1 MSYMPPP
8 PPPCGVSGPQ
18 NGWNDPPALSRA
30 SKKKVP
36 GSYTPPAPITAPI
49 MSPLGGDPQAQP
61 VPSGGP
67 QAGAQGPHGA
77 QVPYS
82 GMQQQF
88 SPPAMNPAV
97 PKTSME
103 GPPGAP
109 TGDVIQA
116 IPTEKITKKPIPDEH
131 LVLKTTFEAL
141 IQKCL
146 AVATD
151 PQTKRK
157 LDDAN
162 KRLEALY
169 DKLRE
174 QTLSPAIVGG
184 LHNIARSIESRSYTE
199 ALNIHTHI
207 VSNSNFSE
215 TSAFMPVLKVVL
227 TQANKLGV

>member
-1 MSYMPPP
+1 M
-8 PPPCGVSGPQ
+8 
-18 NGWNDPPALSRA
+18 A
-30 SKKKVP
+30 
-36 GSYTPPAPITAPI
+36 
-49 MSPLGGDPQAQP
+49 PLGGDPQAQP
-61 VPSGGP
+61 ASSGAP
-67 QAGAQGPHGA
+67 LPMLQGQHGA

-82 GMQQQF
+82 GMHQQQQQLPA
-88 SPPAMNPAV
+88 PPMNPAM

-103 GPPGAP
+103 GAPGAP
-109 TGDVIQA
+109 TGDVIQPPQSLPA
-116 IPTEKITKKPIPDEH
+116 EKITKKPIPDEH
-131 LVLKTTFEAL
+131 QVLKTTFEGL

-199 ALNIHTHI
+199 GLNIHTHI
-207 VSNSNFSE
+207 VSSSNFSE